1 MSGPMS
7 AHESEQRVL
16 AAQLREAAQRC
27 REEAKTCPSLE
38 RRAALEAEAEVL
50 EELADEAD
58 RS

>member
-1 MSGPMS
+1 V
-7 AHESEQRVL
+7 AVNEREQRVL

-27 REEAKTCPSLE
+27 REEAKSCPSLE

-58 RS
+58 QS

>member
-1 MSGPMS
+1 MPD
-7 AHESEQRVL
+7 EKDQRLL
-16 AAQLREAAQRC
+16 AAELREQAQRC
-27 REEAKTCPSLE
+27 REEARTCPSIE